1 LEKKEKDGQTDQERS
16 HRPRNKEPREHIS
29 KMTVSQGSVW
39 GKGSKGPAP
48 GREEQSKKCWK
59 EPHVLS
65 ECCPGFLWDLVVPS
79 FCR

>member
-1 LEKKEKDGQTDQERS
+1 MEKKEKDGQTDQERS

-48 GREEQSKKCWK
+48 GREEQSKLKQNIVTYAQQNP
-59 EPHVLS
+59 PHVCYL
-65 ECCPGFLWDLVVPS
+65 
-79 FCR
+79 